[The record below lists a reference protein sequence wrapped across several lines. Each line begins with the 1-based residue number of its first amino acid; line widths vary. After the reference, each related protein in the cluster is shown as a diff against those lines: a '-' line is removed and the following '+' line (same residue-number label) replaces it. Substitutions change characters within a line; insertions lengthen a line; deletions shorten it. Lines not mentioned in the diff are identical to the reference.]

1 MLQLFS
7 IINLFFKRE
16 NMDIKHSFGYEK
28 ICLIPRTKSTLSS
41 RDHAD
46 SSVNFANNTIS
57 CPLVASPMPDVCES
71 EMAISLFNLG
81 AFGIIHRFMSKE
93 DQVKQYEK
101 VIENSCDAG
110 SSIGINSDWKERYES
125 LYEAGCKTF
134 CIDVANGFSSN
145 VENVINYLKRNDV
158 YIIAGNVASKEG
170 YGYLNDLGVNAIR
183 VGIAGG
189 SVCSTKNETGV
200 LSPMA
205 STLIEISEYKKENCL
220 KSLIIADGG
229 IKQPADF
236 CKALALGADI
246 VMAGGIFAGTD
257 ESPGNVI
264 KDNNGKMHKLF
275 RGAASF
281 STQKYLAGKKPTYV
295 EGIETFV
302 DYTGSVK
309 SIVERFNRGLKSSM
323 SYFNS
328 YDLKSYKEN
337 VSWSIIL

>member
-1 MLQLFS
+1 MF
-7 IINLFFKRE
+7 E
-16 NMDIKHSFGYEK
+16 IKYSFGYEK
-28 ICLIPRTKSTLSS
+28 ICLIPRLKSNLAS

-46 SSVNFANNTIS
+46 TTVSFANRFIS
-57 CPLVASPMPDVCES
+57 CPLIASPMPDVCES
-71 EMAISLFNLG
+71 DMAVALFKLG

-93 DQVKQYEK
+93 EQVKHYNK
-101 VIENSCDAG
+101 VLENNCYAG
-110 SSIGINSDWKERYES
+110 SSIGINGDWQERYKD
-125 LYEAGCKTF
+125 LKQAGCNVF
-134 CIDVANGFSSN
+134 CVDVANGFSSN
-145 VENVINYLKRNDV
+145 VETVIDYLKRDNV

-170 YGYLNDLGVNAIR
+170 YQYLDDLGVNAIR

-189 SVCSTKNETGV
+189 KVCSTKDETGV

-205 STLIEISEYKKENCL
+205 STIIEISEFKKENNS
-220 KSLIIADGG
+220 KALIIADGG
-229 IKQPADF
+229 IKQPSDL

-246 VMAGGIFAGTD
+246 VMAGNIFAGTD
-257 ESPGNVI
+257 EAPGNVI
-264 KDNNGKMHKLF
+264 KDSTGKMHKLF

-309 SIVERFNRGLKSSM
+309 AVIERFTRGVKSSM

-328 YDLKSYKEN
+328 CNLNEYKEN
-337 VSWSIIL
+337 VSWSIVL

>member
-1 MLQLFS
+1 
-7 IINLFFKRE
+7 
-16 NMDIKHSFGYEK
+16 MDIKYSFGYDK
-28 ICLIPRTKSTLSS
+28 ICLIPRIKSSLIS
-41 RDHAD
+41 RDNTNTSID
-46 SSVNFANNTIS
+46 FANHSIS
-57 CPLVASPMPDVCES
+57 CPLIASPMPDVCES
-71 EMAISLFNLG
+71 EMAIALFKLG

-93 DQVKQYEK
+93 DQVRQYK
-101 VIENSCDAG
+101 RVIENYCNAG
-110 SSIGINSDWKERYES
+110 SSIGINSDWQERYES
-125 LYEAGCKTF
+125 LLEAGCKTF

-145 VENVINYLKRNDV
+145 IESVINYLKKDNV
-158 YIIAGNVASKEG
+158 FIIAGNVASKEG
-170 YGYLNDLGVNAIR
+170 FEYLNDLGVNAVR

-189 SVCSTKNETGV
+189 SVCSTKTETGV
-200 LSPMA
+200 LSPMG
-205 STLIEISEYKKENCL
+205 STIIEVAEHKYANNL

-257 ESPGNVI
+257 EAPGNVI
-264 KDNNGKMHKLF
+264 KDRNGRMHKLF

-309 SIVERFNRGLKSSM
+309 SVIERFNRGLKSSM

-328 YDLKSYKEN
+328 CNLKSYKDSI
-337 VSWSIIL
+337 SWSIIL